1 MKTVKLK
8 SVIKD
13 YIWGGNKLK
22 ALFGCKGGEKIAE
35 SWEVS
40 VHPDGE
46 SMCENGTLAKYLKA
60 NPYAVDEAGN
70 PFPVLI
76 KYIDAKQNLSVQ
88 VHPNDEYAQRVEGDN
103 GKTEMWYIVQAD
115 EGAGIYC
122 GFCHDTSKEEFLHK
136 VHDGTVEELLNFI
149 PVKAGDCYLIEAGTV
164 HAIGAGCVICEVQQS
179 SNVTYRVYDYNRR
192 DVNGNLRS
200 LHIEKAVEVINFRA
214 YENATNGGAYECK
227 AGGKIRLLTKC
238 KYFKCRE
245 LVLNGRYA
253 EKNDR
258 SFLTVNV
265 LDGHGTI
272 NGQNYAKGDSFFVP
286 RGEELTLEGEGKL
299 LLTTKYL
306 KKYYGG
312 IDLGGTFIK
321 CGIVDEEGNIL
332 TKDKIPTGVG
342 RSYWEV
348 IEDMANLIKKLAK
361 EANVKIEGVGVGSPG
376 MIDSVNG
383 IVVYSNNFGWRNVP
397 LKAEL
402 EKYLNVPV
410 RVTNDANAAAL
421 GESFCGAGKK
431 YRSMV
436 LVTLGTGVGSGIV
449 LDGKLF
455 EGNGSAGAELG
466 HMVIHT
472 GGEKCTCGRYGCLE
486 AYASATALIRFT
498 RNAMKVHNGSVMWKL
513 CNGNLEVVDGKT
525 AFDGM
530 RQGDETATNVV
541 KNYISNLAA
550 GIVNI
555 ANIFRPEIILIGG
568 GICKENEALLKPLR
582 EIMSKELFGGEGNVP
597 VELSVATLGN
607 DAGICGAAK
616 LNI

>member
-1 MKTVKLK
+1 M
-8 SVIKD
+8 
-13 YIWGGNKLK
+13 
-22 ALFGCKGGEKIAE
+22 
-35 SWEVS
+35 
-40 VHPDGE
+40 
-46 SMCENGTLAKYLKA
+46 
-60 NPYAVDEAGN
+60 
-70 PFPVLI
+70 
-76 KYIDAKQNLSVQ
+76 
-88 VHPNDEYAQRVEGDN
+88 
-103 GKTEMWYIVQAD
+103 
-115 EGAGIYC
+115 
-122 GFCHDTSKEEFLHK
+122 
-136 VHDGTVEELLNFI
+136 
-149 PVKAGDCYLIEAGTV
+149 
-164 HAIGAGCVICEVQQS
+164 
-179 SNVTYRVYDYNRR
+179 
-192 DVNGNLRS
+192 
-200 LHIEKAVEVINFRA
+200 
-214 YENATNGGAYECK
+214 
-227 AGGKIRLLTKC
+227 
-238 KYFKCRE
+238 
-245 LVLNGRYA
+245 
-253 EKNDR
+253 
-258 SFLTVNV
+258 
-265 LDGHGTI
+265 
-272 NGQNYAKGDSFFVP
+272 
-286 RGEELTLEGEGKL
+286 
-299 LLTTKYL
+299 LTTKYL

-332 TKDKIPTGVG
+332 TKDKIPTGVS
-342 RSYWEV
+342 RYYREV

-361 EANVKIEGVGVGSPG
+361 EANVKIESVGVGSPG
-376 MIDSVNG
+376 MIDSANG
-383 IVVYSNNFGWRNVP
+383 IVVYSNNFSWQNVP

-449 LDGKLF
+449 LDGKLY

-472 GGEKCTCGRYGCLE
+472 GGEKCTCGRHGCFE

-498 RNAMKVHNGSVMWKL
+498 RSAMKVHNESVMWKL
-513 CNGNLEVVDGKT
+513 CDGNPEAVDGKT

-530 RQGDETATNVV
+530 RQGDETAKNVV

-597 VELSVATLGN
+597 VELGVATLGN